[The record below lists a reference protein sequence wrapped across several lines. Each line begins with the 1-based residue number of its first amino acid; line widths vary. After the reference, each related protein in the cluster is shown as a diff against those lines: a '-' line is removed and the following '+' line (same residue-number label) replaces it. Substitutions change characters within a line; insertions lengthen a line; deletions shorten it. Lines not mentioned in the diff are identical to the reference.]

1 MAEQASKGRS
11 NQRGRTIVRDPEGAR
26 RALLASAVQLFEKN
40 GYAGTSVQSIIDG
53 ADLTKG
59 AFYHHFKTKEDVLVL
74 VHDQFIDYQL
84 YRARRVVANQEL
96 SADEVLRRL
105 IVEALLEPMA
115 IYKSEITVY
124 LQERRYLSGE
134 VFAGIR
140 EKREEFERYFLDVIE
155 RGIEQGVFRPL
166 GPPRIMAFGII
177 GMGAWTYSWL
187 DAGGPVSPAEI
198 GRTYAEMVVSG
209 LRTEG

>member
-1 MAEQASKGRS
+1 M
-11 NQRGRTIVRDPEGAR
+11 RDPEGAR
-26 RALLASAVQLFEKN
+26 RALLTSAIQLFEKN

-53 ADLTKG
+53 ANLTKG
-59 AFYHHFKTKEDVLVL
+59 AFYHHFKTKEDLLVQ

-84 YRARRVVANQEL
+84 YRARRVVANEKL
-96 SADEVLRRL
+96 ATDEVLRRL

-155 RGIEQGVFRPL
+155 RGIEEGVFRRL

-187 DAGGPVSPAEI
+187 DAEGPVTPAEI
-198 GRTYAEMVVSG
+198 GKTYAEMVVNG
-209 LRTEG
+209 LRSEG

>member
-1 MAEQASKGRS
+1 M
-11 NQRGRTIVRDPEGAR
+11 RDPEGAR
-26 RALLASAVQLFEKN
+26 RALLTSAIQLFEKH
-40 GYAGTSVQSIIDG
+40 GYAGTTVQSIIDG
-53 ADLTKG
+53 ANLTKG
-59 AFYHHFKTKEDVLVL
+59 AFYHHFNTKEDLLVQ

-84 YRARRVVANQEL
+84 YRARKVVADTKL
-96 SADEVLRRL
+96 STDEVLRRL

-124 LQERRYLSGE
+124 LQEHKYLSGE

-140 EKREEFERYFLDVIE
+140 EKRDEFERYFLDVIE
-155 RGIEQGVFRPL
+155 RGIEEGVFRPV

-187 DAGGPVSPAEI
+187 DTEGPVSPTDI
-198 GRTYAEMVVSG
+198 GRTYAEMVVNG
-209 LRTEG
+209 LRKGD